1 MIIPDRHDSSKD
13 TENLKRDYE
22 TLAGQMEQ
30 FHEQLGLLIGENI
43 NLKKLVTSL
52 ESKYTTLF
60 KSTQDEKLKM
70 RTTMASLEQKYL
82 VLHNAVVNQSDV
94 VNSKSIVKLFT
105 NLSCFIV
112 LLCLCLFVSIWNFND
127 SVWNF
132 YI

>member
-1 MIIPDRHDSSKD
+1 
-13 TENLKRDYE
+13 
-22 TLAGQMEQ
+22 MEQ
-30 FHEQLGLLIGENI
+30 FQEQLGLLIGENI
-43 NLKKLVTSL
+43 NLRKLVTSL

-82 VLHNAVVNQSDV
+82 ILHKAVVNQSDV

-112 LLCLCLFVSIWNFND
+112 LLCLCLFVSFWNFND